1 MIATVANYE
10 YCFYWNFY
18 QDGTIELETRLTGI
32 LNVYTAAQGEV
43 TPFGTL
49 VAPQIQA
56 HYHQHIF
63 SLRLDPMVDGLR
75 NSVVESDILPLE
87 APTGSAANFA
97 GNGFYQKKTVLTSP
111 QEHGARSYDAEVDRR
126 WTIVNNSR
134 NHYASGH
141 PVGYSLGVRGAATIL
156 FAKPDSWIAKRAVF
170 ATKTLWVVRDD
181 GENKRVF
188 PAGKYVPQTSVVH
201 VLSILFFNLAPAFSC
216 RSSLLV
222 RSPSPQ
228 GWLAMSGVAVRR

>member
-49 VAPQIQA
+49 VAPQVQA

-75 NSVVESDILPLE
+75 NSVVESDILPME
-87 APTGSAANFA
+87 APTSSVDNFA
-97 GNGFYQKKTVLTSP
+97 GNGFYQKKTVLTSA

-134 NHYASGH
+134 KHYASGN
-141 PVGYSLGVRGAATIL
+141 PVGYSLDVRGAATKL
-156 FAKPDSWIAKRAVF
+156 LAKPDSWIAKRAVF
-170 ATKTLWVVRDD
+170 ASKTLWVVRDD
-181 GENKRVF
+181 GDNKRMF
-188 PAGKYVPQTSVVH
+188 PAGKYVPQTSVLH
-201 VLSILFFNLAPAFSC
+201 VFSC
-216 RSSLLV
+216 RLHFLSSTFLSL
-222 RSPSPQ
+222 PS
-228 GWLAMSGVAVRR
+228 W